1 MSVTSS
7 APGTCERT
15 RTTVNRDLGD
25 KMKFTAAL
33 AEAQLAAVAH
43 KARLGARGPLVTV
56 PSKGMAARP
65 KRPADHRPTAPGVRP
80 AGSGHVAEARHL
92 IKGMFSLAQDV
103 VVGVAEGTR
112 NQISQ
117 GLRAGTSALA
127 PPGIVAAG
135 RVPRGHSVEVLM
147 IVENSTDAEVCGLR
161 FQSSPLVAPGR
172 EPIPADA
179 VTVGA
184 EHVDVVAGGQ
194 CTLVV
199 TVQVPAQAPTGRY
212 VGSLEAHG
220 PPPVQATVTVDVV

>member
-1 MSVTSS
+1 M
-7 APGTCERT
+7 
-15 RTTVNRDLGD
+15 NRDLRD

-43 KARLGARGPLVTV
+43 KARQGARGPLVNF
-56 PSKGMAARP
+56 PSKGMGVRVKPPAA
-65 KRPADHRPTAPGVRP
+65 HRSTPPGVRA
-80 AGSGHVAEARHL
+80 AGSAHVSEARHL

-147 IVENSTDAEVCGLR
+147 IVENSTEEEVCGLR

-172 EPIPADA
+172 RPIPADA
-179 VTVGA
+179 VTVGS
-184 EHVDVVAGGQ
+184 EHIDVEAGGQ
-194 CTLVV
+194 CQLVV
-199 TVQVPAQAPTGRY
+199 TVQVPARAPTGRY
-212 VGSLEAHG
+212 VGSLEADG